1 MSYSSKGSSKFSMV
15 TGASGMSTRSKR
27 PTNLSQRKIKEGSVY
42 EEEFLVET
50 LNSAEVKEEEKA
62 RLRHFLDALVIYG
75 LEDYAI

>member
-1 MSYSSKGSSKFSMV
+1 M
-15 TGASGMSTRSKR
+15 
-27 PTNLSQRKIKEGSVY
+27 Y